1 MEEHIKMLTAII
13 VLLVLVIVLLI
24 KSIYIY
30 NKIMDAQKKSE
41 KAMHDYIA
49 LQLKSKYK
57 RRLK

>member
-1 MEEHIKMLTAII
+1 MLTAII

-30 NKIMDAQKKSE
+30 HKIMDSQKKSE
-41 KAMHDYIA
+41 KAMHDYIT
-49 LQLKSKYK
+49 LQLKSK